1 MEFEEFAAH
10 RLPAVLRFAAVLT
23 GDRAQAEDVVQEVLI
38 RAYPRWRHIER
49 MDRPE
54 DYVRKMVLNEFLSW
68 RRRSWRVSPA
78 GRDLEVEPGPDHAVG
93 YVEREAIMRELAK
106 PPRRQRAVL
115 VLRFYEG
122 FSEPRSRACSA
133 AGRPRPRL
141 LSQGARHVACRA
153 WRARVRSNAE
163 GISNEHRRIR
173 ARRAAHA

>member
-1 MEFEEFAAH
+1 M
-10 RLPAVLRFAAVLT
+10 
-23 GDRAQAEDVVQEVLI
+23 VQEVLI

-106 PPRRQRAVL
+106 LPRRQRAVL

-122 FSEPRSRACSA
+122 FSETEIAGMLGCLRSWA
-133 AGRPRPRL
+133 RL
-141 LSQGARHVACRA
+141 LARALA
-153 WRARVRSNAE
+153 TL
-163 GISNEHRRIR
+163 
-173 ARRAAHA
+173 RAALGEHASEVMQKG

>member
-93 YVEREAIMRELAK
+93 YVEREAIVRELAK
-106 PPRRQRAVL
+106 LPRRQRAVL

-122 FSEPRSRACSA
+122 FSETEIAGMLGCRPATVRGYSARALA
-133 AGRPRPRL
+133 TL
-141 LSQGARHVACRA
+141 
-153 WRARVRSNAE
+153 
-163 GISNEHRRIR
+163 
-173 ARRAAHA
+173 RAALGEHASEVMQEG